1 MNKLDQVLLKQK
13 NGFLATI
20 EDNKPRI
27 RPFEIQIFLDSP
39 FKYYLCTANTKE
51 VYRQLQKSPF
61 IEFSLATTDN
71 IILRIKGTIRFDSD
85 LAIKQKI
92 VDTNELVR
100 SIYKTGDNPT
110 FEIFYIEEGEGSITY
125 LDNRT
130 PEYSV
135 INNK

>member
-100 SIYKTGDNPT
+100 SIYKTGDNPA